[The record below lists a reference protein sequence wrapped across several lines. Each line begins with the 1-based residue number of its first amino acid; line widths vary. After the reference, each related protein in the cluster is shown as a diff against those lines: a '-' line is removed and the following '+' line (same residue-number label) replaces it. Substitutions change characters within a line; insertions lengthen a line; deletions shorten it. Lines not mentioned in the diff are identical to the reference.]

1 MCRVLEVSRSAYY
14 AWRRRQPSPR
24 AHRNSRLASAIED
37 AHKRSLRTYGSPRI
51 HAELKASGV
60 ACSVN
65 HVAKLMRE
73 HGIRAQKRRRFQVT
87 TQANPEHRVGDNVL
101 NRDFTPAGMN
111 RVWCADITYISTR
124 EGWLYLAVML
134 DGGNRQI
141 VGWSMANRIT
151 VRLTLEALQMA
162 IERQNPPRGLL
173 HHSDR
178 GSQYTAEAYQR
189 LLVRHGMRCS
199 MSRKGDCWDNAM
211 AESFFGSLK
220 TELVHRCDFA
230 TRDDARRAVF
240 EYIEVFYNRQRRH
253 STLGYLSPVEYA
265 ARSGNSAPP
274 TAPLR
279 FQNVK
284 PKPKD
289 SAPSPVGTGET

>member
-1 MCRVLEVSRSAYY
+1 MV
-14 AWRRRQPSPR
+14 
-24 AHRNSRLASAIED
+24 SAIEE
-37 AHKRSLRTYGSPRI
+37 AHEQSRQTYGSPRI
-51 HAELKASGV
+51 HAELKENGV
-60 ACSVN
+60 VCSVN

-73 HGIRAQKRRRFQVT
+73 HGIRVQTKRRFVVT
-87 TQANPEHRVGDNVL
+87 TQTDPEHAVMANTL
-101 NRDFTPAGMN
+101 NRDFAPTSMN

-124 EGWLYLAVML
+124 EGWLYLAVIL
-134 DGGNRQI
+134 DGGNRQV
-141 VGWSMANRIT
+141 VGWSMGNRIT

-162 IERQNPPRGLL
+162 IERQNPEPDLL

-178 GSQYTAEAYQR
+178 GSQYTAEPYQR
-189 LLVRHGMRCS
+189 LLAKHGMRCS
-199 MSRKGDCWDNAM
+199 MSRKGNCWDNAV

-220 TELVHRCDFA
+220 TELVHRHDFA
-230 TRDDARRAVF
+230 SREDARRAIF

-279 FQNVK
+279 FQNVEQ
-284 PKPKD
+284 KPKD
-289 SAPSPVGTGET
+289 SAPSPICTGET